1 MTALDPAWPGTLSDR
16 AYLGRRALGGGWRI
30 VAGDDLFLAPDAR
43 GAARALLCD
52 AFGGHRVRDDLVD
65 AFAAWL
71 PRCDFRLSA
80 EFDICVEGE
89 GRPYPLSSRGST
101 SLHARPRTRSYRRG
115 DLHY

>member
-1 MTALDPAWPGTLSDR
+1 MSAVVTD
-16 AYLGRRALGGGWRI
+16 
-30 VAGDDLFLAPDAR
+30 AP

-80 EFDICVEGE
+80 EFVAGW
-89 GRPYPLSSRGST
+89 GLWWALKGLP
-101 SLHARPRTRSYRRG
+101 A
-115 DLHY
+115 DLQG